1 MKKILL
7 VANRTNSFW
16 FFRKEIINELIKRK
30 YKVYMAANKDEYYK
44 KFKNYNVTF
53 LEIKHNVNSF
63 NPIVI
68 ISIFFKLLSITLQYR
83 PDIIQSYTIIPN
95 LICPFIKIFHKA
107 KIFCMITGMGYV
119 LSSGNIFLL
128 KLSTLLYK
136 ISINLCDHI
145 IFTNKANLFFFKKN
159 RILKKTKYTL
169 VYASGIDKKKYRK
182 IKKLKKNISEIK
194 FLFVGRLIKSKGILD
209 LIYVFKK
216 LKIKNK
222 KLILIGKKD
231 QFSPEMIDIKGLI
244 KNNKN
249 ILHIKESNNL
259 EYFYNISDIFLFPS
273 YSEGMPTVVMEA
285 FSCGLPAITYRVPGC
300 DDIVINHKTGFK
312 VKLYD
317 KNKLVKLIEKEIL
330 NKKKLKYMSQ
340 NCISYSKKFDRNKIV
355 KKIVNLY
362 DQCV

>member
-16 FFRKEIINELIKRK
+16 FFRKEIINQLIKKK

-44 KFKNYNVTF
+44 KFKNYDVTF
-53 LEIKHNVNSF
+53 VEIKQNINSF
-63 NPIVI
+63 NPVTI
-68 ISIFFKLLSITLQYR
+68 ISIFFKLLIISLKYR
-83 PDIIQSYTIIPN
+83 PNIIQSYTIIPN
-95 LICPFIKIFHKA
+95 LICPYIKIFHKT

-119 LSSGNIFLL
+119 LSSGNNFLL

-136 ISINLCDHI
+136 ISTNFCDHI

-159 RILKKTKYTL
+159 KILKSKKYTL
-169 VYASGIDKKKYRK
+169 VYASGIDKKKYK
-182 IKKLKKNISEIK
+182 KLNKLKKNTSETK

-209 LIYVFKK
+209 LIYVFNK

-222 KLILIGKKD
+222 KLILIGKEDK
-231 QFSPEMIDIKGLI
+231 FSPEKIEVKSLI
-244 KNNKN
+244 KNKN
-249 ILHIKESNNL
+249 IKHIKESNNL

-285 FSCGLPAITYRVPGC
+285 FSCGLPAITYKVPGC

-312 VKLYD
+312 VNLYD
-317 KNKLVKLIEKEIL
+317 KNKLVKVIEKEIL
-330 NKKKLKYMSQ
+330 NKKKLKYMAQ
-340 NCISYSKKFDRNKIV
+340 NCVFYSKKFDRNIIV
-355 KKIVNLY
+355 KKIVSLY
-362 DQCV
+362 DQCL